1 VTARGATSR
10 SVYLPGRDKDDSGG
24 ASGGWYDFW
33 TGAHRKGGERFDA
46 PAPYESL
53 PVFVKGGSILP
64 MGPERQYTAEN
75 PGGPLTIWV
84 YTGAPARFELYEDD
98 GSSYGYEKGE
108 HATVPLAWDDAKG
121 TLTIGARQGTF
132 PGLVAKRE
140 LRIVFVSPA
149 RPVPHSA
156 TPPVARTVAY
166 DGSAVSVVRP

>member
-1 VTARGATSR
+1 
-10 SVYLPGRDKDDSGG
+10 
-24 ASGGWYDFW
+24 
-33 TGAHRKGGERFDA
+33 
-46 PAPYESL
+46 
-53 PVFVKGGSILP
+53 
-64 MGPERQYTAEN
+64 
-75 PGGPLTIWV
+75 LTIWV

-108 HATVPLAWDDAKG
+108 HATVPLAWDEAKG